1 MWIVGI
7 DITTTVPEKH
17 FPIMRDRMFPEIVLS
32 RLRQRDEIH
41 TMPVDSHPERSI
53 NLVRLTRATGLDK
66 EVMAIFEDVKMRI
79 KRTKNPRITTN
90 IGGVLA
96 YAKRL
101 SLDLQ
106 QEKARTE
113 ASGKTASPL
122 PRFVVHVFTDGKV
135 EGPQTTPPA
144 GAWPADV
151 MVWFWG
157 LEEPEVAPLKQWA
170 TTRMELPEA
179 QLHIV
184 LYSDW
189 NTRAD
194 KVFGHHIERPYA
206 NADLLKKLGI
216 GPALARH

>member
-1 MWIVGI
+1 MMLPHTRRHFMKRFACLSMGVTLLGGCGGTRIGAFKPAIMWIVGI

-41 TMPVDSHPERSI
+41 TMPVDSHPEKNI
-53 NLVRLTRATGLDK
+53 NPVRLTRATGLDK
-66 EVMAIFEDVKMRI
+66 EVMAIFEDVKTRI

-113 ASGKTASPL
+113 ASGKTAS
-122 PRFVVHVFTDGKV
+122 G
-135 EGPQTTPPA
+135 
-144 GAWPADV
+144 
-151 MVWFWG
+151 
-157 LEEPEVAPLKQWA
+157 
-170 TTRMELPEA
+170 
-179 QLHIV
+179 
-184 LYSDW
+184 
-189 NTRAD
+189 
-194 KVFGHHIERPYA
+194 FGDEFPSRVR
-206 NADLLKKLGI
+206 G
-216 GPALARH
+216 GSPALP